1 MTTSGP
7 IALVWL
13 VGVACAEHKA
23 TVKAAVEDGLTPG
36 SEAIALLDSILM
48 VRPNRRD
55 WRD

>member
-7 IALVWL
+7 IALAWL